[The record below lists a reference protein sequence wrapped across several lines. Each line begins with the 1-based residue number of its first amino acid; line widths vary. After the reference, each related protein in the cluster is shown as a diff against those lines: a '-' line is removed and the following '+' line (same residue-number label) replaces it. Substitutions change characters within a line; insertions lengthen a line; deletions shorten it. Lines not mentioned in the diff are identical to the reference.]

1 MWIISNALMNS
12 LSSPAQVGESSEDI
26 CLDGTLS
33 ARLNESRTPQAFLC
47 SDRTTAYSRLSRFG
61 MTFVHLTADR
71 GEELLMSYREGFHVR
86 TSAQQDEESE
96 STAPSLDSGWRCR
109 ESFVKYDP
117 DTCSWRTPQCS
128 LLEGSDEYSETWPR
142 WGLMRDG
149 ECSEQST
156 LARRTDATESGLWQ
170 TPVAD
175 DSVNRVDGKWNSR
188 GEPKLS
194 AQVLWPT
201 PTVCG
206 NHNRKGAS
214 ATSGD
219 GLATAVR
226 MWPTPMARD
235 WKDTAKSGNRKSPN
249 LGAEVHWPTPRTK
262 GMCGGSGA
270 WQKLKEATT
279 IEEARMMGAGNGG
292 QLNPTWVEW
301 LMGWPLEWTDLRPLA
316 TDKFRQWRHSHG
328 AFSEAN
334 DAD

>member
-1 MWIISNALMNS
+1 VWIISNALMNS
-12 LSSPAQVGESSEDI
+12 LSSLAQAGESSEDI
-26 CLDGTLS
+26 CSDGAPSAPLS
-33 ARLNESRTPQAFLC
+33 ESHTPQAFLC
-47 SDRTTAYSRLSRFG
+47 SDRTTVYSRLSRFG
-61 MTFVHLTADR
+61 MTFALLTADR
-71 GEELLMSYREGFHVR
+71 GEELLMSYLEGFPVR
-86 TSAQQDEESE
+86 TSAQQDEELASM
-96 STAPSLDSGWRCR
+96 AHVLDSGWRWHG
-109 ESFVKYDP
+109 SFVKYDP

-128 LLEGSDEYSETWPR
+128 LLEDSDEFSQTWPR

-149 ECSEQST
+149 ECLEQLT
-156 LARRTDATESGLWQ
+156 PALRINATEYG
-170 TPVAD
+170 
-175 DSVNRVDGKWNSR
+175 
-188 GEPKLS
+188 
-194 AQVLWPT
+194 LWPT

-206 NHNRKGAS
+206 NYNRKGAS

-235 WKDTAKSGNRKSPN
+235 WKDSAKSGNRKSPN

-270 WQKLKEATT
+270 WQQLKEATT

-316 TDKFRQWRHSHG
+316 TDKFRQWQHSHG
-328 AFSEAN
+328 ASSEVH

>member
-26 CLDGTLS
+26 CLDGALS

-61 MTFVHLTADR
+61 MTFAHLTADR

-109 ESFVKYDP
+109 GSFVKYDP

-149 ECSEQST
+149 ECSEQTT
-156 LARRTDATESGLWQ
+156 LARRTDATESGLW
-170 TPVAD
+170 
-175 DSVNRVDGKWNSR
+175 
-188 GEPKLS
+188 
-194 AQVLWPT
+194 PT

-206 NHNRKGAS
+206 NYNRKGAS

-262 GMCGGSGA
+262 SMCGGSGA
-270 WQKLKEATT
+270 WQQLKEATT
-279 IEEARMMGAGNGG
+279 IKEARMMGAGNGG

-328 AFSEAN
+328 AFLEAN

>member
-1 MWIISNALMNS
+1 
-12 LSSPAQVGESSEDI
+12 
-26 CLDGTLS
+26 
-33 ARLNESRTPQAFLC
+33 
-47 SDRTTAYSRLSRFG
+47 
-61 MTFVHLTADR
+61 MTFAHLTADR
-71 GEELLMSYREGFHVR
+71 GEELLMSYLEGFPVK
-86 TSAQQDEESE
+86 TSAQQGKEQE
-96 STAPSLDSGWRCR
+96 STAHVLDSGWRWHG
-109 ESFVKYDP
+109 SFVKYDL

-128 LLEGSDEYSETWPR
+128 LLEDSDEFSQTWPR

-149 ECSEQST
+149 ECLEQLT
-156 LARRTDATESGLWQ
+156 PALRIDETEFG
-170 TPVAD
+170 
-175 DSVNRVDGKWNSR
+175 
-188 GEPKLS
+188 
-194 AQVLWPT
+194 LWPT

-206 NHNRKGAS
+206 NYNRKGSS

-235 WKDTAKSGNRKSPN
+235 WKDSAKSGNRKSPN

-270 WQKLKEATT
+270 WQQLKEATT

-316 TDKFRQWRHSHG
+316 TDKFRQWQHSHG
-328 AFSEAN
+328 ASSEVH